1 MLLKIKIFNS
11 KYQVITAADGAIAI
25 EEIKKDINN
34 KIVACLLDLNMPNVN
49 GFEVLDYFKANNLFV
64 KIPVSI
70 ITGNDDRDSV
80 DKAFMYPIVDLLTK
94 PFNRR

>member
-1 MLLKIKIFNS
+1 
-11 KYQVITAADGAIAI
+11 
-25 EEIKKDINN
+25 
-34 KIVACLLDLNMPNVN
+34 MPNVN

-94 PFNRR
+94 PFNERDVKRIIDKTINFNK